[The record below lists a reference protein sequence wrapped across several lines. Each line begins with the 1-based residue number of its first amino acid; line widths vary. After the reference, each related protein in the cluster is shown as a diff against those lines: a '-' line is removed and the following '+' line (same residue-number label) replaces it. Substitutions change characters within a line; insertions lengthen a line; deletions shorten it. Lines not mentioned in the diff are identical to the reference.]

1 MKKKQT
7 PVCQKVELDNCFD
20 CGVIAG
26 KKHKKK
32 CDIERCSECGGQK
45 LGCECTNHDKQ
56 FARWTGFWPGE
67 LECKA
72 LNMDLNTFYRINWI
86 DPETVFSGIAGNWYF
101 S

>member
-7 PVCQKVELDNCFD
+7 PVCQKVELDNCFS
-20 CGVIAG
+20 CKVVAG
-26 KKHKKK
+26 KPHKKK

-72 LNMDLNTFYRINWI
+72 LNMDLNTFYMTGMHKIFFVK
-86 DPETVFSGIAGNWYF
+86 PS
-101 S
+101 